1 MGGKLMK
8 TFLFDY
14 YFLDQQKRRIYD
26 YYETF
31 EVEADNYEDAEI
43 KLYRSR
49 GDVEIVSTFWEEEN

>member
-1 MGGKLMK
+1 MK

-14 YFLDQQKRRIYD
+14 YFLDEKKERISD

-31 EVEADNYEDAEI
+31 KVDADNYEDAER

-49 GDVEIVSTFWEEEN
+49 GDIEIVSTFCEEEN

>member
-49 GDVEIVSTFWEEEN
+49 GDVEIVSIFCEEY

>member
-1 MGGKLMK
+1 MK

>member
-1 MGGKLMK
+1 MK

-14 YFLDQQKRRIYD
+14 YFLDEKKEPVSD
-26 YYETF
+26 YHETF
-31 EVEADNYEDAEI
+31 EVDADNYEDAEI

>member
-1 MGGKLMK
+1 MK

-31 EVEADNYEDAEI
+31 EVDADNYEDAEI

>member
-1 MGGKLMK
+1 MK

-14 YFLDQQKRRIYD
+14 YLLGRKKERIYD

-31 EVEADNYEDAEI
+31 EVDADNYEDAEI